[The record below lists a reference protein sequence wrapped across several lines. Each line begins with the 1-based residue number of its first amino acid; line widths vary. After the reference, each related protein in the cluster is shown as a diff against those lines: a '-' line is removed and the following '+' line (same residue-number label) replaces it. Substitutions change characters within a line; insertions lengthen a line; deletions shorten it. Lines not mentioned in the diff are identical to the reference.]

1 MIRRDSNDCSSS
13 NPGDALLGLRIA
25 SIFIIYIG
33 SSFGALFPVLARRS
47 KYIQCAQIVVRV
59 CGRDFLR
66 DRSNHHLSFAKY
78 FGSGV
83 IIATAF
89 IHLLSPA
96 LDELGSSCL
105 SDAWSE
111 YPYALAL
118 CLLSI
123 FSIFIIELVAFRWG
137 TSILAKIG
145 MHHDA
150 HGHDVGSHAAHG
162 PEGDMIDSTAARDLE
177 ASTADTVNSESE
189 KHSHKHQVLDAAA
202 SQIIGVAILEFGVV
216 LHSVLIGLT
225 LAVNESFKI
234 LFVVLVFHQTFE
246 GLGIGSRL
254 AYMNLPQKYNFVPV
268 IGAVIYSFTT
278 PIGIAV
284 GLGLRT
290 TYNPNSATASIVS
303 GVLDSLSA
311 GILIYTGLVELLAH
325 EFLFNKEMMESS
337 NTRLTCA
344 LGAMLLG
351 CSIMALL
358 GKWA

>member
-1 MIRRDSNDCSSS
+1 MIRRDTDDCSSS
-13 NPGDALLGLRIA
+13 NSDYLLGLRIA
-25 SIFIIYIG
+25 SIFIIYVG

-47 KYIQCAQIVVRV
+47 KFINVPKSLF
-59 CGRDFLR
+59 D
-66 DRSNHHLSFAKY
+66 FAKY

-89 IHLLSPA
+89 IHLLGPA
-96 LDELGSSCL
+96 IEELGSSCL
-105 SDAWSE
+105 SEGWRE

-123 FSIFIIELVAFRWG
+123 FAIFIVELVAFRWG
-137 TSILAKIG
+137 TTILAKIG

-150 HGHDVGSHAAHG
+150 HGHEIGSHAAHG
-162 PEGDMIDSTAARDLE
+162 PEGNMIDSNAAKDVE
-177 ASTADTVNSESE
+177 AAAAPSESE
-189 KHSHKHQVLDAAA
+189 KHTHTHHMLDAAV
-202 SQIIGVAILEFGVV
+202 SQIVGVAILEFGVV

-225 LAVNESFKI
+225 LAVNEGFKI

-254 AYMNLPQKYNFVPV
+254 AYMNLPQRYNFVPI
-268 IGAVIYSFTT
+268 IGAVVYGFTT
-278 PIGIAV
+278 PVGIAI

-290 TYNPNSATASIVS
+290 TYNPNSPTALIVS

-337 NTRLTCA
+337 NARLTYA

-351 CSIMALL
+351 CGLMALL